1 MDPITE
7 TIAETVA
14 PAVSETIVT
23 NMPDYMPILTEFMA
37 KLQGLENAALFLSS
51 FAMFFVVVC
60 LGYFVYKFLR
70 IFF

>member
-23 NMPDYMPILTEFMA
+23 NLTDYTPMLSELLA
-37 KLQGLENAALFLSS
+37 KLQSFENAALLLSS

>member
-1 MDPITE
+1 MDPISE

-14 PAVSETIVT
+14 PIVSETIVT
-23 NMPDYMPILTEFMA
+23 NMPDYIPMLTDLLA
-37 KLQGLENAALFLSS
+37 KVQSLENAALLLSS

-60 LGYFVYKFLR
+60 LAYFVYKFLR